1 MKILGLDP
9 PKRGKFLADGFTLA
23 ADVADGTAEYD
34 ENGVPIAWR
43 LLKKGSNPLVKNGVH
58 GSIELD
64 GEDMR
69 QIISYHQ
76 AKDELIP
83 IDSRHY
89 LYLLANQHEIDEN
102 ELLKRMPQMVG
113 AMGFGK
119 LELRKGDEELWI
131 CAIQWAE
138 SAYKLMKEKIFRYF
152 SPAIRGLTKSPLR
165 VTSVA
170 LENEPCLNSLDAF
183 AAQADD
189 DEDIKK
195 FTTGEKMNRIQ
206 KAIAGLLRLD
216 SIALAADGDNP
227 DVAAAIEGKA
237 KLITQLRETL
247 KLPETVTDETI
258 LAALKGAIEKAGGF
272 DALKQELDQIK
283 ADQEVAKRDAL
294 VEKGLADGKLTYES
308 AEAWAKKQDAAA
320 LAAYLEHAPVV
331 VALGKV
337 SDKVTSKEV
346 DDVALSAEDENA
358 IRTLKLDREKYI
370 NQLKKY
376 GRV

>member
-1 MKILGLDP
+1 
-9 PKRGKFLADGFTLA
+9 
-23 ADVADGTAEYD
+23 
-34 ENGVPIAWR
+34 
-43 LLKKGSNPLVKNGVH
+43 
-58 GSIELD
+58 
-64 GEDMR
+64 
-69 QIISYHQ
+69 
-76 AKDELIP
+76 
-83 IDSRHY
+83 
-89 LYLLANQHEIDEN
+89 
-102 ELLKRMPQMVG
+102 
-113 AMGFGK
+113 
-119 LELRKGDEELWI
+119 
-131 CAIQWAE
+131 
-138 SAYKLMKEKIFRYF
+138 MKEKIFRYF

-247 KLPETVTDETI
+247 KLPENVTDETI

-337 SDKVTSKEV
+337 SDKVTSKE
-346 DDVALSAEDENA
+346 DDEVALSAEDENA